1 MHYVDNG
8 GSNDLFESPV
18 LKAIVQHKWDSVC
31 RTIFLTRFGAHGA
44 PFLPRS
50 KQVQHS
56 PADRWQYKPTQR
68 QSLHCNPISLQR

>member
-31 RTIFLTRFGAHGA
+31 RAIFLTRFVAHG
-44 PFLPRS
+44 PRL
-50 KQVQHS
+50 
-56 PADRWQYKPTQR
+56 ALALT
-68 QSLHCNPISLQR
+68 